1 MPCRLILINEDKID
15 RKELNLHISSIVVL
29 DQLDKLY
36 YLRAFLGALCGV
48 ILGFILNPD
57 TSSWAI
63 GAIFMVGLVFYIISY
78 VSAKKIVTKI
88 KKEERRKLVTN
99 GIFPFIFLL
108 LMFMIIVYTGLYGN
122 R

>member
-1 MPCRLILINEDKID
+1 M
-15 RKELNLHISSIVVL
+15 

-36 YLRAFLGALCGV
+36 YVRAFLGALSGI
-48 ILGFILNPD
+48 ILGLILNPD
-57 TSSWAI
+57 NSSGAI

-78 VSAKKIVTKI
+78 VSAKKIVTNI
-88 KKEERRKLVTN
+88 KKEERRKLATN

-108 LMFMIIVYTGLYGN
+108 LMFMIVVYTGLYGN